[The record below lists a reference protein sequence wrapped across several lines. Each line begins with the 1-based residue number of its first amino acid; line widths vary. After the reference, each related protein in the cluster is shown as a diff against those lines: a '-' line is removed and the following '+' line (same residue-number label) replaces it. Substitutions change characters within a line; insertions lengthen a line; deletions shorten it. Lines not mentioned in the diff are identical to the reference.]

1 MGKPIGHQ
9 QSVELAR
16 CAVIEADNKFAT
28 VRSEALQ
35 RMRITGRK
43 IPDIA
48 LLDVGN
54 IGAAQRIDHG
64 HPAVAVSH
72 VRPLGRLMPMQLADA
87 AGRQSHIDAGD
98 GCGNCEVRLGHL
110 PRPAAV
116 LNAALHGI
124 EGRPDLR
131 HAANVGWR
139 RGKCRLQLIPDCG
152 ILRPGSVTLAGFL
165 ALIAPS
171 GGSSGLPKEP
181 AFAADTVIAAPMA
194 EAANRSRL
202 ENNGCTP
209 DS

>member
-1 MGKPIGHQ
+1 MSKPIRHQ

-16 CAVIEADNKFAT
+16 RAVIEADNKFAT
-28 VRSEALQ
+28 VRSQTLQ
-35 RMRITGRK
+35 GMRVTGRK

-54 IGAAQRIDHG
+54 IGAACRIDHG
-64 HPAVAVSH
+64 NSAVAVSH
-72 VRPLGRLMPMQLADA
+72 VGPLGRLVPMQFADA

-116 LNAALHGI
+116 LDAALHGV

-139 RGKCRLQLIPDCG
+139 RRECRLQLIPDRG
-152 ILRPGSVTLAGFL
+152 ILRPRIGDARRIFGVDRAFRRLVR
-165 ALIAPS
+165 IAKRRS
-171 GGSSGLPKEP
+171 FRRRHCHCG
-181 AFAADTVIAAPMA
+181 AD
-194 EAANRSRL
+194 S
-202 ENNGCTP
+202 
-209 DS
+209 